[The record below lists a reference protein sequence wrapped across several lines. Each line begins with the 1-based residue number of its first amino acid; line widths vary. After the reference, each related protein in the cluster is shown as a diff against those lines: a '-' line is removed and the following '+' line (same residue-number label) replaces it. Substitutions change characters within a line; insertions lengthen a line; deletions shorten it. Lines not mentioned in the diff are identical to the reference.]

1 MIIDSKHNCLT
12 IHKGARL
19 CCLALFLFFVI
30 PASSQERLIDT
41 TSIIEVTPQVT
52 KEHSAKTA
60 LILSAV
66 LPGAGQVYNH
76 QVWKVPIVYAALGG
90 LGYYA
95 YTNFTQ
101 MKLYKEEYLHRVN
114 NNNAVLHTEDVN
126 IAAAPT
132 SNIYN
137 LYEAYNRSF
146 QLAVIVTAAVYAIN
160 IVDAYVFGHLFD
172 FQISDDLS
180 LNVAPSVTPIM
191 GLPSAM
197 TFAPTATL
205 SLRF

>member
-1 MIIDSKHNCLT
+1 MIVIFKHIRIAL
-12 IHKGARL
+12 HKGVRL
-19 CCLALFLFFVI
+19 SCLALFMFFVI

-41 TSIIEVTPQVT
+41 VSSAVETPQVT
-52 KEHSAKTA
+52 KEHSAQTA
-60 LILSAV
+60 LFLSAV
-66 LPGAGQVYNH
+66 LPGAGQIYNH
-76 QVWKVPIVYAALGG
+76 QAWKLPIIYAAIGG

-101 MKLYKEEYLHRVN
+101 MKLYKEEYLYRVN

-126 IAAAPT
+126 ISAAPT

-180 LNVAPSVTPIM
+180 LNVIPTIAPMT
-191 GLPSAM
+191 GLSSAM
-197 TFAPTATL
+197 SFVPTATV

>member
-1 MIIDSKHNCLT
+1 
-12 IHKGARL
+12 
-19 CCLALFLFFVI
+19 
-30 PASSQERLIDT
+30 
-41 TSIIEVTPQVT
+41 
-52 KEHSAKTA
+52 
-60 LILSAV
+60 
-66 LPGAGQVYNH
+66 
-76 QVWKVPIVYAALGG
+76 
-90 LGYYA
+90 
-95 YTNFTQ
+95 

-191 GLPSAM
+191 GLSSAM